1 MADLAILDYGAGN
14 VRSVIFA
21 FERLGVH
28 PELTADPQKIREAKH
43 VVFPGVGA
51 AGAAITALRDTGL
64 DQLLPDLQQ
73 PVLGVCLG
81 LQMMCQRSEEDE
93 TPGLCLFNTDVAH
106 FEHELKVPHMGWNTL
121 ENVKGPLFEGIE
133 DGAEMYFVHS
143 YYAKNCE
150 QAVALTEYGYPF
162 SAALQHANFYAVQ
175 FHPEKSGAAGERLLQ
190 NFLSL

>member
-1 MADLAILDYGAGN
+1 MVDLAILDYGAGN

-21 FERLGVH
+21 FERLGVY
-28 PELTADPQKIREAKH
+28 PELTADPQKIRAAKH

-51 AGAAITALRDTGL
+51 AGAALSALRDTGL
-64 DQLLPDLQQ
+64 DVLLPDLQQ

-81 LQMMCQRSEEDE
+81 LQIMCQRSEEDE
-93 TPGLCLFNTDVAH
+93 TPGLRLFDTQVVH

-121 ENVKGPLFEGIE
+121 QNLKGPLFDGIE
-133 DGAEMYFVHS
+133 NGAEMYFVHS
-143 YYAKNCE
+143 YYAKMCE
-150 QAVALTEYGYPF
+150 QAVASTRYGHPF
-162 SAALQHANFYAVQ
+162 SAALQQDNFYAVQ